1 MKDITISGKTLRRE
15 MLIVLGCFI
24 VAVGVNVYSI
34 IKYRTPFSE
43 IFTQIGYTLILTLAL
58 LIVVTLIRLIVCLIK
73 RIFIKK

>member
-15 MLIVLGCFI
+15 ILIVLGCFI
-24 VAVGVNVYSI
+24 AAVGVNVYSI

-58 LIVVTLIRLIVCLIK
+58 LIVVTLIRLIVCMIK